1 MAILDATL
9 RVMHQFGRAGTTFAS
24 VGIEAGL
31 APSTLVQRYGSKD
44 NLIRTAMLRAW
55 DQLDNSTAAADE
67 LAPAGPEGSVVMLV
81 VLSGDKT
88 EQDAFADGLLLLHE
102 DMRDPMLRARGV
114 RWSEALAK
122 ALGRRL
128 SSQTSEQL
136 RLGRLMASQWQGAI
150 LWWGFSREGSL
161 ANYIE
166 KELRDW
172 CGRMLRS

>member
-1 MAILDATL
+1 
-9 RVMHQFGRAGTTFAS
+9 MHQFGRAGTTFAL
-24 VGIEAGL
+24 VGIETGL

-44 NLIRTAMLRAW
+44 NLILTAMLRAW

-67 LAPAGPEGSVVMLV
+67 LAPADADGAVALLV
-81 VLSGDKT
+81 ALSEDAT
-88 EQDAFADGLLLLHE
+88 DQEAFAGGLLLLHE
-102 DMRDPMLRARGV
+102 DIRDPVLRARGAS
-114 RWSEALAK
+114 WGGALAK

-161 ANYIE
+161 ANYVE

-172 CGRMLRS
+172 CGRVLRS